1 MRRSRRTAWRCAITP
16 TTHAFSRT
24 WRSRSPRRAATRSDS
39 ALPPRARARQLA
51 RRRALRPGVFA
62 AAARRSRRGGATPE
76 DLPRAPAA
84 RTRRAEVDRA
94 RDPDAARPSHQ
105 WGGRGGG
112 RRGTRARRRRE
123 DGKLLTRTVALLT
136 LAAVFACKINTDLD
150 QPVAIDIVLP
160 DSGRV
165 EVTDPFRPRA
175 RALNGIGDSVQAEL
189 SWASLDTAVLAVL
202 DSTTGVS
209 ISKTIGSARLQAR
222 TGNLFSN
229 PQTVTV
235 L

>member
-1 MRRSRRTAWRCAITP
+1 M
-16 TTHAFSRT
+16 
-24 WRSRSPRRAATRSDS
+24 
-39 ALPPRARARQLA
+39 
-51 RRRALRPGVFA
+51 
-62 AAARRSRRGGATPE
+62 
-76 DLPRAPAA
+76 
-84 RTRRAEVDRA
+84 
-94 RDPDAARPSHQ
+94 
-105 WGGRGGG
+105 
-112 RRGTRARRRRE
+112 
-123 DGKLLTRTVALLT
+123 ALLT

-165 EVTDPFRPRA
+165 EVTDTFRPRA

-209 ISKTIGSARLQAR
+209 ISKTIGAARLEAR

-235 L
+235 LARLDSIRVLGAARATVFAADSLSDSLQVQAFALGGAIPANRRVVFTKTTFPASDSMVTLVPKDTVFTNPSTGVAVVQVRLGTGPVPDSVVVTATMQHVNRTPVQGSPLTFVVEFRP

>member
-1 MRRSRRTAWRCAITP
+1 M
-16 TTHAFSRT
+16 
-24 WRSRSPRRAATRSDS
+24 
-39 ALPPRARARQLA
+39 
-51 RRRALRPGVFA
+51 
-62 AAARRSRRGGATPE
+62 
-76 DLPRAPAA
+76 
-84 RTRRAEVDRA
+84 
-94 RDPDAARPSHQ
+94 
-105 WGGRGGG
+105 
-112 RRGTRARRRRE
+112 
-123 DGKLLTRTVALLT
+123 ALLT

-165 EVTDPFRPRA
+165 EVTDTFRPRA

-209 ISKTIGSARLQAR
+209 ISKTIGAARLEAR

-235 L
+235 LARLDSIRVLGAARNTVFAADSLSDSLQVQAFALGGAIPASRRVVFTKTTFPASDSMVTLVPKDTVFTNPSTGVAVVQVRLGTGPVPDSVVVTATMQHVNRTPVQGSPLTFVVEFRP

>member
-1 MRRSRRTAWRCAITP
+1 
-16 TTHAFSRT
+16 
-24 WRSRSPRRAATRSDS
+24 
-39 ALPPRARARQLA
+39 
-51 RRRALRPGVFA
+51 
-62 AAARRSRRGGATPE
+62 
-76 DLPRAPAA
+76 
-84 RTRRAEVDRA
+84 
-94 RDPDAARPSHQ
+94 
-105 WGGRGGG
+105 
-112 RRGTRARRRRE
+112 
-123 DGKLLTRTVALLT
+123 VALLT

-165 EVTDPFRPRA
+165 EVTDTFRPRA

-209 ISKTIGSARLQAR
+209 ISKTIGSARLEAR

-235 L
+235 LTRLDSIRVLGAARNTVFAADSLSDSLQVQAFALGGAIPASRRVVFTKTTFPASDSMVTLVPKDTVFTNPSTGVAVVQVRLGTGPVPDSVVVTATMQHVNRTPVQGSPLTFVVEFRP

>member
-1 MRRSRRTAWRCAITP
+1 M
-16 TTHAFSRT
+16 
-24 WRSRSPRRAATRSDS
+24 
-39 ALPPRARARQLA
+39 
-51 RRRALRPGVFA
+51 
-62 AAARRSRRGGATPE
+62 
-76 DLPRAPAA
+76 
-84 RTRRAEVDRA
+84 
-94 RDPDAARPSHQ
+94 
-105 WGGRGGG
+105 
-112 RRGTRARRRRE
+112 
-123 DGKLLTRTVALLT
+123 ALLT

-165 EVTDPFRPRA
+165 EVTDTFRPRA

-235 L
+235 LARLDSIRVLGAARNTVFAADSLSDSLQVQAFALGGAIPASRRVVFTKTTFPASDSMVTLVPKDTVFTNPSTGVAVVQVRLGTGPVPDSVVVTATMQHVNRTPVQGSPLTFVVEFRP

>member
-1 MRRSRRTAWRCAITP
+1 
-16 TTHAFSRT
+16 
-24 WRSRSPRRAATRSDS
+24 
-39 ALPPRARARQLA
+39 
-51 RRRALRPGVFA
+51 
-62 AAARRSRRGGATPE
+62 
-76 DLPRAPAA
+76 
-84 RTRRAEVDRA
+84 
-94 RDPDAARPSHQ
+94 
-105 WGGRGGG
+105 
-112 RRGTRARRRRE
+112 
-123 DGKLLTRTVALLT
+123 VALLT

-165 EVTDPFRPRA
+165 EVTDTFRPRA

-209 ISKTIGSARLQAR
+209 ISKTIGSARLEAR

-235 L
+235 LTRLDSIRVLGAARNTVFAADSLSDSLQVQAFALGGAIPANRRVVFTKTTFPASDSMVTLVPKDTVFTNPSTGVAVVQVRLGTGPVPDSVVVTATMQHVNRTPVQGSPLTFVVEFRP

>member
-1 MRRSRRTAWRCAITP
+1 M
-16 TTHAFSRT
+16 
-24 WRSRSPRRAATRSDS
+24 
-39 ALPPRARARQLA
+39 
-51 RRRALRPGVFA
+51 
-62 AAARRSRRGGATPE
+62 
-76 DLPRAPAA
+76 
-84 RTRRAEVDRA
+84 
-94 RDPDAARPSHQ
+94 
-105 WGGRGGG
+105 
-112 RRGTRARRRRE
+112 
-123 DGKLLTRTVALLT
+123 ALLT

-165 EVTDPFRPRA
+165 EVTDTFRPRA

-235 L
+235 LARLDSIRVLGAARNTVFAADSLSDSLQVQAFALGGAIPANRRVVFTKTTFPASDSMVTLVPKDTVFTNPSTGVAVVQVRLGTGPVPDSVVVTATMQHVNRTPVQGSPLTYVVEFRP

>member
-1 MRRSRRTAWRCAITP
+1 M
-16 TTHAFSRT
+16 
-24 WRSRSPRRAATRSDS
+24 
-39 ALPPRARARQLA
+39 
-51 RRRALRPGVFA
+51 
-62 AAARRSRRGGATPE
+62 
-76 DLPRAPAA
+76 
-84 RTRRAEVDRA
+84 
-94 RDPDAARPSHQ
+94 
-105 WGGRGGG
+105 
-112 RRGTRARRRRE
+112 
-123 DGKLLTRTVALLT
+123 ALLT

-165 EVTDPFRPRA
+165 EVTDTFRPRA

-235 L
+235 LTRLDSIRVLGAARNTVFAADSLSDSLQVQAFALGGAIPANRRVVFTKTTFPASDSMVTLVPKDTVFTNPSTGVAVVQVRLGTGPVPDSVVVTATMQHVNRTPVQGSPLTFVVEFRP

>member
-1 MRRSRRTAWRCAITP
+1 
-16 TTHAFSRT
+16 
-24 WRSRSPRRAATRSDS
+24 
-39 ALPPRARARQLA
+39 
-51 RRRALRPGVFA
+51 
-62 AAARRSRRGGATPE
+62 
-76 DLPRAPAA
+76 
-84 RTRRAEVDRA
+84 
-94 RDPDAARPSHQ
+94 
-105 WGGRGGG
+105 
-112 RRGTRARRRRE
+112 
-123 DGKLLTRTVALLT
+123 VALLT

-165 EVTDPFRPRA
+165 EVTDTFRPRA

-235 L
+235 LARLDSIRVLGAARNTVFAADSLSDSLQVQAFALGGAIPASRRVVFTKTTFPASDSMVTLVPKDTVFTNPSTGVAVVQVRLGTGPVPDSVVVTATMQHVNRTPVQGSPLTFVVEFRP

>member
-1 MRRSRRTAWRCAITP
+1 M
-16 TTHAFSRT
+16 
-24 WRSRSPRRAATRSDS
+24 
-39 ALPPRARARQLA
+39 
-51 RRRALRPGVFA
+51 
-62 AAARRSRRGGATPE
+62 
-76 DLPRAPAA
+76 
-84 RTRRAEVDRA
+84 
-94 RDPDAARPSHQ
+94 
-105 WGGRGGG
+105 
-112 RRGTRARRRRE
+112 
-123 DGKLLTRTVALLT
+123 ALLT

-165 EVTDPFRPRA
+165 EVTDTFRPRA

-209 ISKTIGSARLQAR
+209 ISKTIGSARLEAR

-229 PQTVTV
+229 PQTVSVIPKLDSIGVLGAARDTV
-235 L
+235 FAPDSLSDSLRVQAYALGGAIPANRRVVFTKTTFPASDSLVTLPSKDTVYTNPSTGVAAVRVRLHNGPVPDSVVVTATMQHVNRTPVQGSPLTFVVEFRP